1 MEALVER
8 MNEALLNQQRQ
19 QHQQQQE
26 ALLQQMQAVHWPLQ
40 QPAAMQ
46 PPMGPP
52 LVIGAPATA
61 MWQDQQA
68 GQFSC
73 AWQEPPTPGGASKA
87 AGGPPPFLVPTQA
100 GQPPADPAP
109 SHTQAAPP
117 PEPKAAPPPEPK
129 GAQPDQPPLQAE
141 QPAQAEGP
149 PPTQAGQPAE
159 KPEPMPATP
168 AETPSQADKA
178 QAPWKTAAATSATS
192 SGLNVAEAAMAAEP
206 PDEEMVEED
215 WSKSQWWGWWTSGYG
230 WHGSWKQDDDKQ
242 EQGCDENHPQH
253 TSQPPQ
259 QEAAEPVGP
268 QGAATPE
275 VTEAGGVLLAREM
288 EKIFGK
294 STCGTSYFLF
304 LKTPFM
310 VLFSGWTA
318 SNNFRVCCPGLT
330 SGM

>member
-1 MEALVER
+1 
-8 MNEALLNQQRQ
+8 
-19 QHQQQQE
+19 
-26 ALLQQMQAVHWPLQ
+26 
-40 QPAAMQ
+40 
-46 PPMGPP
+46 
-52 LVIGAPATA
+52 
-61 MWQDQQA
+61 
-68 GQFSC
+68 
-73 AWQEPPTPGGASKA
+73 
-87 AGGPPPFLVPTQA
+87 
-100 GQPPADPAP
+100 
-109 SHTQAAPP
+109 
-117 PEPKAAPPPEPK
+117 
-129 GAQPDQPPLQAE
+129 
-141 QPAQAEGP
+141 
-149 PPTQAGQPAE
+149 
-159 KPEPMPATP
+159 
-168 AETPSQADKA
+168 
-178 QAPWKTAAATSATS
+178 
-192 SGLNVAEAAMAAEP
+192 MAAEP
-206 PDEEMVEED
+206 PDQEMVEED